1 MKKLRDIYEPYML
14 RPVIYMTFTRFILSL
29 FIILLADFFLSPG
42 AGRPLKSTAFM
53 LGAFFFAVLALI
65 AWLRID
71 GLKLPKLMMLRV
83 NPAKKPSRMY
93 GDMIDYIDEK
103 PEIGFNDL
111 DDNEKDFCILAAD
124 LFCFIIFLIIALI
137 IHG

>member
-1 MKKLRDIYEPYML
+1 MKKLREIYEPYML

-29 FIILLADFFLSPG
+29 LIILLADFFLAPKADRS
-42 AGRPLKSTAFM
+42 LKSTAFM
-53 LGAFFFAVLALI
+53 LGAFFYAVLAVI

-71 GLKLPKLMMLRV
+71 GLKLPKLMMMRI

-93 GDMIDYIDEK
+93 GDMIDYIDEG

-111 DDNEKDFCILAAD
+111 DDNEKDLCILAAD
-124 LFCFIIFLIIALI
+124 LFCCIIFLIISLI
-137 IHG
+137 IQG